1 MLAFYLNNFLCGDRT
16 MASAAEIN
24 EIVKLYV
31 GYYNR
36 APDPIGLNFWIK
48 SFDGGFGLDKMAS
61 PL

>member
-1 MLAFYLNNFLCGDRT
+1 